1 MHLCHLTNH
10 LILPFSHL
18 DHLLQH
24 WFLAHKDQEQEESSE
39 YVEAVNDPEED
50 LKEGVVVFTRVAVV
64 TVDEIVE
71 EGEGPEDAK
80 DGEEFTIQDLVVS
93 DFIIQISIRLQTNPE
108 LASH

>member
-1 MHLCHLTNH
+1 M
-10 LILPFSHL
+10 
-18 DHLLQH
+18 
-24 WFLAHKDQEQEESSE
+24 
-39 YVEAVNDPEED
+39 
-50 LKEGVVVFTRVAVV
+50 V

-108 LASH
+108 LASHLVFSPFFWGGGSIQIIFSILVGGSYLGEGVDRLCHF